1 MVNIFDE
8 VENFF
13 RSINDYITYNFIF
26 LLFLGLFILTIVIV
40 IISTSQSYE
49 AKLIKAID
57 MFNNYFID
65 NPQINEDNL
74 VAFNNRMK
82 LRKVPKQLR
91 KQWQQFVLYREK
103 KASDY
108 MSFEACVS
116 TPIKN
121 STYKRDVTTMNII
134 AYILALLSFILNI
147 YRAVGDVGMVLQK
160 SLLCPILIL
169 VLNYIV
175 TIFLDLRHNAIV
187 SDLNSNYQYF
197 EVNIDK
203 ATQTLPEYVD
213 YEVLFDRN
221 EIKRGIPILYAY
233 LQKRAEEEQK
243 ELEKARL
250 KNVEHEKFN
259 FDEAGVASS
268 LVLERAMQE
277 AESYMAQRKKLLQ
290 DIELINSDIT
300 QEEMNFRE
308 TTKEYQRQMQVSK
321 ETFENFKQ
329 QLNEVTSSIQA
340 NYLKKQ
346 QQQELDRQ
354 RNLERDYDT
363 ATDRHK
369 KLLDNYQTELKAV
382 EDEITKARQA
392 LEKAMMSEFDTY
404 SNKVYKEAYKVVEER
419 ESKKTQEMKNQINNL
434 SEQLKEKESELTQ
447 VEQQNQDLLNQLNLS
462 PEDYQNYVNQN
473 VNDVSQEVN
482 NESDNNNYQQTDEQ
496 YNQQYDNYDQN
507 SQDDAQQYDNYDQN
521 QQYENNDYTDN
532 EQYNDEENAGEY
544 SENSDYYNQTD
555 EESQGE
561 NSDIN
566 EENVENYDE
575 QPNYQDDYSQ
585 PSDDNEQ
592 YSDENNQSSENLD
605 ESANEENINLNSDD
619 SSSYEQE
626 QPQTLDDEIDNDE
639 NSGFDEIEDINVD
652 SKDVFNIVDK
662 PRKKAGRPRKQT
674 NENVSK
680 KSVGRPKKV
689 TNESAVEA
697 DETKVSKR
705 GRPKKESVETEVVS
719 ESKKSRGRPK
729 KQIGEVQNSVKNE
742 TAKQEKTSK
751 SGRPKKEGVKSETS
765 DDENTQNQV
774 KRRGRPKKDDSTS
787 DNPNAQ
793 SENTQTNQKKGRG
806 RPKKVDIT
814 KVEGN
819 IDDLD
824 AYLDEINN
832 QIAKE
837 SAKMEDAKKKL
848 EKKSK
853 ISKKN

>member
-1 MVNIFDE
+1 
-8 VENFF
+8 
-13 RSINDYITYNFIF
+13 
-26 LLFLGLFILTIVIV
+26 
-40 IISTSQSYE
+40 
-49 AKLIKAID
+49 

-65 NPQINEDNL
+65 NPQITEDNL
-74 VAFNNRMK
+74 VQFNNRMK
-82 LRKVPKQLR
+82 MRKVPKQLR
-91 KQWQQFVLYREK
+91 KQWQQFVLYREN
-103 KASDY
+103 KASSY

-121 STYKRDVTTMNII
+121 STYKRDVNTMNII
-134 AYILALLSFILNI
+134 AYILAFLCFLFNI
-147 YRAVGDVGMVLQK
+147 YRAVGDVAMVLQS

-203 ATQTLPEYVD
+203 AMQTLPDYVD
-213 YEVLFDRN
+213 YEVLFDKN

-277 AESYMAQRKKLLQ
+277 AENYIAERKKYLQ
-290 DIELINSDIT
+290 DIEMINSDIT

-329 QLNEVTSSIQA
+329 QLEEVTSSIQA

-369 KLLDNYQTELKAV
+369 KLLDNYQQELKSV
-382 EDEITKARQA
+382 EDEIKKARTA

-404 SNKVYKEAYKVVEER
+404 SNKVYEEAYKVVEER
-419 ESKKTQEMKNQINNL
+419 EAKKTEELNTEITNL
-434 SEQLKEKESELTQ
+434 TEQLKEKENELTSY
-447 VEQQNQDLLNQLNLS
+447 EQQNQDLINQLNLQAD
-462 PEDYQNYVNQN
+462 EYQNQINEREQVISR
-473 VNDVSQEVN
+473 VSDEVN
-482 NESDNNNYQQTDEQ
+482 KRNKPAVADTAVQEQ
-496 YNQQYDNYDQN
+496 YQPEQPEQEASEYYNQYDNDSAYQE
-507 SQDDAQQYDNYDQN
+507 NYS
-521 QQYENNDYTDN
+521 
-532 EQYNDEENAGEY
+532 DE
-544 SENSDYYNQTD
+544 DYYNTQND
-555 EESQGE
+555 
-561 NSDIN
+561 NSN
-566 EENVENYDE
+566 EYAE
-575 QPNYQDDYSQ
+575 
-585 PSDDNEQ
+585 NEQ
-592 YSDENNQSSENLD
+592 VTDFV
-605 ESANEENINLNSDD
+605 
-619 SSSYEQE
+619 E
-626 QPQTLDDEIDNDE
+626 QPQDVAQPEQEVVPEATDAQPEIATGE
-639 NSGFDEIEDINVD
+639 EPVEDTGSVEATDI
-652 SKDVFNIVDK
+652 FNIVETK
-662 PRKKAGRPRKQT
+662 PRKKAGRPK
-674 NENVSK
+674 
-680 KSVGRPKKV
+680 KKV
-689 TNESAVEA
+689 KKVAVE
-697 DETKVSKR
+697 
-705 GRPKKESVETEVVS
+705 
-719 ESKKSRGRPK
+719 
-729 KQIGEVQNSVKNE
+729 E
-742 TAKQEKTSK
+742 TAEEA
-751 SGRPKKEGVKSETS
+751 P
-765 DDENTQNQV
+765 
-774 KRRGRPKKDDSTS
+774 KRRGRPKKSEQPTDVAVSEQVSEPKRRGRPKKQTTEQTKETVTNEEVKVS
-787 DNPNAQ
+787 RRGRPRKQ
-793 SENTQTNQKKGRG
+793 TEEVSENQAVEQDTLKRRGRPKKQVEDIATTETVNEEAPKRRGRPKKSEQPDVTVSEQVEPKRRGRPRKETTETQNEQETTTTQTTTSPAKPKKGRG
-806 RPKKVDIT
+806 RPKKVDIA
-814 KVEGN
+814 KVESN

-824 AYLDEINN
+824 AYLDEIND

>member
-1 MVNIFDE
+1 MINIFE
-8 VENFF
+8 SVERFF
-13 RSINDYITYNFIF
+13 TSVNAYIDYNAIFIIFLSLFIF
-26 LLFLGLFILTIVIV
+26 TILVV

-65 NPQINEDNL
+65 NPQITEDNL
-74 VAFNNRMK
+74 VQFNNRMK
-82 LRKVPKQLR
+82 MRKVPKQLR
-91 KQWQQFVLYREK
+91 KQWQQFVLYREN
-103 KASDY
+103 KASSY

-121 STYKRDVTTMNII
+121 STYKRDVNTMNII
-134 AYILALLSFILNI
+134 AYILAFLCFLFNI
-147 YRAVGDVGMVLQK
+147 YRAVGDVAMVLQS

-203 ATQTLPEYVD
+203 ATQTLPDYVD

-277 AESYMAQRKKLLQ
+277 AENYIAERKKYLQ
-290 DIELINSDIT
+290 DIEMINSDIT

-329 QLNEVTSSIQA
+329 QLEEVTSSIQA

-369 KLLDNYQTELKAV
+369 KLLDNYQQELKSV
-382 EDEITKARQA
+382 EDEIKKARTA

-404 SNKVYKEAYKVVEER
+404 SNKVYEEAYKVVEER
-419 ESKKTQEMKNQINNL
+419 EAKKTEELNTEITNL
-434 SEQLKEKESELTQ
+434 TEQLKEKENELTSY
-447 VEQQNQDLLNQLNLS
+447 EQQNQDLINQLNLQAD
-462 PEDYQNYVNQN
+462 EYQNQINEREQVISR
-473 VNDVSQEVN
+473 VSDEVN
-482 NESDNNNYQQTDEQ
+482 KRNKPAVADTAVQEQ
-496 YNQQYDNYDQN
+496 YQPEQPEQEASEYYNQYDNDSTYQE
-507 SQDDAQQYDNYDQN
+507 NYS
-521 QQYENNDYTDN
+521 
-532 EQYNDEENAGEY
+532 DE
-544 SENSDYYNQTD
+544 DYYNTQND
-555 EESQGE
+555 
-561 NSDIN
+561 NSN
-566 EENVENYDE
+566 EYAE
-575 QPNYQDDYSQ
+575 
-585 PSDDNEQ
+585 NEQ
-592 YSDENNQSSENLD
+592 VTDFV
-605 ESANEENINLNSDD
+605 
-619 SSSYEQE
+619 E
-626 QPQTLDDEIDNDE
+626 QPQDVAQPEQEVVPEATDAQPEIATGEEPVDDTESVDAT
-639 NSGFDEIEDINVD
+639 DI
-652 SKDVFNIVDK
+652 FNIVETK
-662 PRKKAGRPRKQT
+662 PRKKAGRPK
-674 NENVSK
+674 
-680 KSVGRPKKV
+680 KKV
-689 TNESAVEA
+689 KKVAVE
-697 DETKVSKR
+697 
-705 GRPKKESVETEVVS
+705 
-719 ESKKSRGRPK
+719 
-729 KQIGEVQNSVKNE
+729 E
-742 TAKQEKTSK
+742 TAKEA
-751 SGRPKKEGVKSETS
+751 P
-765 DDENTQNQV
+765 
-774 KRRGRPKKDDSTS
+774 KRRGRPKK
-787 DNPNAQ
+787 
-793 SENTQTNQKKGRG
+793 SEQPTDVAVSEQASEPKRRGRPKKQTTEQTKETVTNEEVKVSRRGRPRKQTEEVSGNQAVEQDAPKRRGRPKKQVEDIATTETVNEETPKRRGRPKKSEQPDVTVSEQVEPKRRGRPRKETTETQNEQKTTTTQTTTSPAKPKKGRG
-806 RPKKVDIT
+806 RPKKVDIA
-814 KVEGN
+814 KVESN

-824 AYLDEINN
+824 AYLDEIND

>member
-13 RSINDYITYNFIF
+13 RSLNDYITYNFIF

-404 SNKVYKEAYKVVEER
+404 SNKVYEEAYKVVEER

-462 PEDYQNYVNQN
+462 PEEYQNYINEN

-521 QQYENNDYTDN
+521 QQYENNEYTDN
-532 EQYNDEENAGEY
+532 EQYNAEENAGEY

-555 EESQGE
+555 EESQSE
-561 NSDIN
+561 NSNIN

-592 YSDENNQSSENLD
+592 YSDENNQYSENLD

-626 QPQTLDDEIDNDE
+626 QPQDLNDDGE
-639 NSGFDEIEDINVD
+639 NAIN
-652 SKDVFNIVDK
+652 
-662 PRKKAGRPRKQT
+662 G
-674 NENVSK
+674 
-680 KSVGRPKKV
+680 
-689 TNESAVEA
+689 
-697 DETKVSKR
+697 
-705 GRPKKESVETEVVS
+705 
-719 ESKKSRGRPK
+719 
-729 KQIGEVQNSVKNE
+729 
-742 TAKQEKTSK
+742 
-751 SGRPKKEGVKSETS
+751 
-765 DDENTQNQV
+765 
-774 KRRGRPKKDDSTS
+774 
-787 DNPNAQ
+787 
-793 SENTQTNQKKGRG
+793 
-806 RPKKVDIT
+806 
-814 KVEGN
+814 
-819 IDDLD
+819 
-824 AYLDEINN
+824 EINN
-832 QIAKE
+832 VE
-837 SAKMEDAKKKL
+837 EVGS
-848 EKKSK
+848 
-853 ISKKN
+853 

>member
-1 MVNIFDE
+1 MINIFE
-8 VENFF
+8 SVERFF
-13 RSINDYITYNFIF
+13 TSVNAYIDYNTIFIIFLSLFIF
-26 LLFLGLFILTIVIV
+26 TILVV

-65 NPQINEDNL
+65 NPQITEDNL
-74 VAFNNRMK
+74 VQFNNRMK
-82 LRKVPKQLR
+82 MRKVPKQLR
-91 KQWQQFVLYREK
+91 KQWQQFVLYREN
-103 KASDY
+103 KASSY

-121 STYKRDVTTMNII
+121 STYKRDVNTMNII
-134 AYILALLSFILNI
+134 AYILAFLCFLFNI
-147 YRAVGDVGMVLQK
+147 YRAVGDVAMVLQS

-203 ATQTLPEYVD
+203 ATQTLPDYVD

-277 AESYMAQRKKLLQ
+277 AENYIAERKKYLQ
-290 DIELINSDIT
+290 DIEMINSDIT

-329 QLNEVTSSIQA
+329 QLEEVTSSIQA

-369 KLLDNYQTELKAV
+369 KLLDNYQQELKSV
-382 EDEITKARQA
+382 EDEIKKARTA

-404 SNKVYKEAYKVVEER
+404 SNKVYEEAYKVVEER
-419 ESKKTQEMKNQINNL
+419 EAKKTEELNTEITNL
-434 SEQLKEKESELTQ
+434 TEQLKEKENELTSY
-447 VEQQNQDLLNQLNLS
+447 EQQNQDLINQLNLQAD
-462 PEDYQNYVNQN
+462 EYQNQINEREQVISR
-473 VNDVSQEVN
+473 VSDEVN
-482 NESDNNNYQQTDEQ
+482 KRNKPAVADTAVQEQ
-496 YNQQYDNYDQN
+496 YQPEQPEQEPSEYYNQYDNDSAYQE
-507 SQDDAQQYDNYDQN
+507 NYS
-521 QQYENNDYTDN
+521 
-532 EQYNDEENAGEY
+532 DE
-544 SENSDYYNQTD
+544 DYYNTQND
-555 EESQGE
+555 
-561 NSDIN
+561 NSN
-566 EENVENYDE
+566 EYAE
-575 QPNYQDDYSQ
+575 
-585 PSDDNEQ
+585 NEQ
-592 YSDENNQSSENLD
+592 VTDFV
-605 ESANEENINLNSDD
+605 
-619 SSSYEQE
+619 E
-626 QPQTLDDEIDNDE
+626 QPQDVAQPEQEVVPEATDAQPEIATGE
-639 NSGFDEIEDINVD
+639 EPVEDTGSVEATDI
-652 SKDVFNIVDK
+652 FNIVETK
-662 PRKKAGRPRKQT
+662 PRKKAGRPK
-674 NENVSK
+674 
-680 KSVGRPKKV
+680 KKV
-689 TNESAVEA
+689 KKVAVE
-697 DETKVSKR
+697 
-705 GRPKKESVETEVVS
+705 
-719 ESKKSRGRPK
+719 
-729 KQIGEVQNSVKNE
+729 E
-742 TAKQEKTSK
+742 TAKEA
-751 SGRPKKEGVKSETS
+751 P
-765 DDENTQNQV
+765 
-774 KRRGRPKKDDSTS
+774 KRRGRPKKSEQPTDVAVSEQVSEPKRRGRPKKQTTEQTKETVTNEEVKVSRRGRPRKQTEEISENQAVEQDAPKRRGRPKKQVEDIATTETVNEEAPKRRGRPKKSEQPADVTVS
-787 DNPNAQ
+787 EQ
-793 SENTQTNQKKGRG
+793 SEPKRRGRPRKETTETQNEQETTTTQTTTSPAKPKKGRG
-806 RPKKVDIT
+806 RPKKVDIA
-814 KVEGN
+814 KVESS

-824 AYLDEINN
+824 AYLDEIND

>member
-1 MVNIFDE
+1 MINIFDS
-8 VENFF
+8 VEKFF
-13 RSINDYITYNFIF
+13 TSVNAYIDYNMIFII
-26 LLFLGLFILTIVIV
+26 FLGLFIFTILVV

-74 VAFNNRMK
+74 VQFNNRMK
-82 LRKVPKQLR
+82 TRKVPKQLR
-91 KQWQQFVLYREK
+91 KQWQQFVLYREN
-103 KASDY
+103 KASSY

-121 STYKRDVTTMNII
+121 STYKRDVNTMNIV
-134 AYILALLSFILNI
+134 AYILAFLCFLFNI
-147 YRAVGDVGMVLQK
+147 YRAVGDVAMVLQS

-169 VLNYIV
+169 ILNYII

-203 ATQTLPEYVD
+203 ATQTLPDYVD

-221 EIKRGIPILYAY
+221 EIKRGIPMLYAY

-277 AESYMAQRKKLLQ
+277 AENYIAERKKYLQ
-290 DIELINSDIT
+290 DIEMINSDIT

-329 QLNEVTSSIQA
+329 QLEEVTSSIQA

-369 KLLDNYQTELKAV
+369 KLLDNYQQELKAV
-382 EDEITKARQA
+382 EDEIKKARTS

-404 SNKVYKEAYKVVEER
+404 SNKVYEEAYKVVEER
-419 ESKKTQEMKNQINNL
+419 EAKKTEELNTEITNL
-434 SEQLKEKESELTQ
+434 TEQLKEKENELTSY
-447 VEQQNQDLLNQLNLS
+447 EQQNQDLINQLNLQAD
-462 PEDYQNYVNQN
+462 EYQNQINEREQVISR
-473 VNDVSQEVN
+473 VSDEVN
-482 NESDNNNYQQTDEQ
+482 KRKQQAMNNGEIQEQYQAKQSEQELNEYYNQYDNNNSYQENYTDENFN
-496 YNQQYDNYDQN
+496 NQNISSNEHVDDMQSADLAEQPQDLVQSEQEIV
-507 SQDDAQQYDNYDQN
+507 SQQSVTQPDL
-521 QQYENNDYTDN
+521 TM
-532 EQYNDEENAGEY
+532 NDEEFIETPSVDA
-544 SENSDYYNQTD
+544 TD
-555 EESQGE
+555 
-561 NSDIN
+561 I
-566 EENVENYDE
+566 
-575 QPNYQDDYSQ
+575 
-585 PSDDNEQ
+585 
-592 YSDENNQSSENLD
+592 
-605 ESANEENINLNSDD
+605 
-619 SSSYEQE
+619 
-626 QPQTLDDEIDNDE
+626 
-639 NSGFDEIEDINVD
+639 
-652 SKDVFNIVDK
+652 FNIVETK
-662 PRKKAGRPRKQT
+662 PRKKAGRPK
-674 NENVSK
+674 
-680 KSVGRPKKV
+680 KKV
-689 TNESAVEA
+689 SNVEVKKVA
-697 DETKVSKR
+697 DEPKHR
-705 GRPKKESVETEVVS
+705 GRPKKSEQPAVVAISEQLS
-719 ESKKSRGRPK
+719 ESKHRGRPKKQTIEQVKTIDTGEEVKVSRRGRPKKQAEESNKNLTVEQDAPKRRGRPK
-729 KQIGEVQNSVKNE
+729 KQIEE
-742 TAKQEKTSK
+742 TST
-751 SGRPKKEGVKSETS
+751 SETVNK
-765 DDENTQNQV
+765 DTP
-774 KRRGRPKKDDSTS
+774 KRRGRPKKSEQPVEVVES
-787 DNPNAQ
+787 EQ
-793 SENTQTNQKKGRG
+793 SQPKRRGRPRKETIETQTEQQETSNVSATTGPAQPKKGRG

-814 KVEGN
+814 KVESS

-824 AYLDEINN
+824 AYLDEIND

>member
-1 MVNIFDE
+1 MINIFE
-8 VENFF
+8 SVERFF
-13 RSINDYITYNFIF
+13 TSVNAYIDYNTIFIIFLSLFIF
-26 LLFLGLFILTIVIV
+26 TILVV

-65 NPQINEDNL
+65 NPQITEDNL
-74 VAFNNRMK
+74 VQFNNRMK
-82 LRKVPKQLR
+82 MRKVPKQLR
-91 KQWQQFVLYREK
+91 KQWQQFVLYREN
-103 KASDY
+103 KASSY

-121 STYKRDVTTMNII
+121 STYKRDVNTMNII
-134 AYILALLSFILNI
+134 AYILAFLCFLFNI
-147 YRAVGDVGMVLQK
+147 YRAVGDVAMVLQS

-203 ATQTLPEYVD
+203 AMQTLPDYVD
-213 YEVLFDRN
+213 YEVLFDKN

-277 AESYMAQRKKLLQ
+277 AENYIAERKKYLQ
-290 DIELINSDIT
+290 DIEMINSDIT

-329 QLNEVTSSIQA
+329 QLEEVTSSIQA

-369 KLLDNYQTELKAV
+369 KLLDNYQQELKSV
-382 EDEITKARQA
+382 EDEIKKARTA

-404 SNKVYKEAYKVVEER
+404 SNKVYEEAYKVVEER
-419 ESKKTQEMKNQINNL
+419 EAKKTDEINTNITNIT
-434 SEQLKEKESELTQ
+434 EQLKEKENELTSY
-447 VEQQNQDLLNQLNLS
+447 EQQNQDLINQLNLQAD
-462 PEDYQNYVNQN
+462 EYQNQINEREQVISR
-473 VNDVSQEVN
+473 VSDEVN
-482 NESDNNNYQQTDEQ
+482 KRNKPAVADTAVQEQ
-496 YNQQYDNYDQN
+496 YQPEQPEQEASEYYNQYDNDSAYQE
-507 SQDDAQQYDNYDQN
+507 NYS
-521 QQYENNDYTDN
+521 
-532 EQYNDEENAGEY
+532 DE
-544 SENSDYYNQTD
+544 DYYNPQND
-555 EESQGE
+555 
-561 NSDIN
+561 NSN
-566 EENVENYDE
+566 EYAE
-575 QPNYQDDYSQ
+575 
-585 PSDDNEQ
+585 NEQ
-592 YSDENNQSSENLD
+592 VTDFV
-605 ESANEENINLNSDD
+605 
-619 SSSYEQE
+619 E
-626 QPQTLDDEIDNDE
+626 QPQDVAQPEQEVVPEATDAQPEIATGE
-639 NSGFDEIEDINVD
+639 EPVEDTGSVEATDI
-652 SKDVFNIVDK
+652 FNIVETK
-662 PRKKAGRPRKQT
+662 PRKKAGRPK
-674 NENVSK
+674 
-680 KSVGRPKKV
+680 KKV
-689 TNESAVEA
+689 KKVAVE
-697 DETKVSKR
+697 
-705 GRPKKESVETEVVS
+705 
-719 ESKKSRGRPK
+719 
-729 KQIGEVQNSVKNE
+729 E
-742 TAKQEKTSK
+742 TAEEA
-751 SGRPKKEGVKSETS
+751 P
-765 DDENTQNQV
+765 
-774 KRRGRPKKDDSTS
+774 KRRGRPKKSEQPTDVAVSEQVSEPKRRGRPKKQTTEQTKETVTNEEVKVSRRGRSRKQTEEVSENQAVEQDAPKRRGRPKKQVEDIATTETVNEEAPKRRGRPKKSEQPADVTVS
-787 DNPNAQ
+787 EQ
-793 SENTQTNQKKGRG
+793 SEPKRRGRPRKETTETQNEQETTTTQTTTSPAKPKKGRG
-806 RPKKVDIT
+806 RPKKVDIA
-814 KVEGN
+814 KVESS

-824 AYLDEINN
+824 AYLDEIND